1 MNRFWNDPRLAAA
14 FIAFAAL
21 LVYANA
27 LWNGFAYDDVYI
39 IQHNA
44 RVHDLADLRSI
55 WLTPYWPTYGE
66 EFGLYRPLAILAY
79 ALQWAVG
86 GGEPWLF
93 HVVSVL
99 LHAFVSVLVLRL
111 LLHFLPA
118 FAAFAGALLFAVHPV
133 HTEAVANVI
142 GQAELIAAAA
152 TVGAC
157 LIHLSRPAGTD
168 VGWWRRIAYA
178 LLFLIA
184 VLAKESAI
192 LLPVLLVV
200 MDIAQR
206 RIVLT
211 RASAV
216 SYARS
221 LGMLVF
227 LLGATTVGYLALRV
241 SVIGSITGVDAGPGL
256 PYLREG
262 YRMITAFRAWPEF
275 ARLLFLPL
283 DLSAEYGPAV
293 VLPTTGMTPMAAL
306 GLLLLMATT
315 AAVALLF
322 NSPVAGLAA
331 AWFLVPVLTVSNLLF
346 PIGVLLAERTLY
358 TPSIALSFLAG
369 AAAVTVRG
377 LAPPRIRL
385 ATVVFAAVVVMFGAR
400 TWIRNPDWASTV
412 AVWQSLARDRPE
424 SYRTHW
430 ALGTQHLAAGDR
442 RAAEIAWL
450 TAHRIWPRDAALLSE
465 FALFYLQDHRF
476 LEAIPLLEE
485 AERLA
490 PWAGRPS
497 AFLAQAYLGA
507 HRFEESLAALA
518 RAPRQGE
525 ITAATYYSVLARN
538 YEGLGDDARAIG
550 AWRVAVRQP
559 VGQGWL
565 LPAMLARATARYGL
579 REDALVA
586 ARLARER
593 VPASDDRAAEAA
605 EALIAAIADGCY
617 APAEPARCTDP
628 IARWSLIGEGAL
640 AQPAKELQS
649 ATRHAAP
656 SAARTAGQSP

>member
-1 MNRFWNDPRLAAA
+1 VNRTWNEPRLAAG
-14 FIAFAAL
+14 FIALGAL
-21 LVYANA
+21 LVYVNS

-39 IQHNA
+39 IQHNV
-44 RVHDLADLRSI
+44 RVHDLANLRAI

-79 ALQWAVG
+79 ALQWAAG
-86 GGEPWLF
+86 GGEPWVF
-93 HVVSVL
+93 HAVSML
-99 LHAFVSVLVLRL
+99 LHALVSVLVLRL
-111 LLHFLPA
+111 LLHFLPP

-133 HTEAVANVI
+133 HTEAVANVV

-157 LIHLSRPAGTD
+157 LIHLGRPAGAD
-168 VGWWRRIAYA
+168 IGWGRRIACVM
-178 LLFLIA
+178 LFLIA

-206 RIVLT
+206 RVVLT
-211 RASAV
+211 RASIV
-216 SYARS
+216 RYARS

-241 SVIGSITGVDAGPGL
+241 SVIGSVTGVDAGPGL

-306 GLLLLMATT
+306 GLLLLAATT

-322 NSPVAGLAA
+322 SSPVAGLAA
-331 AWFLVPVLTVSNLLF
+331 AWFLVSVLTVSNLLF

-369 AAAVTVRG
+369 AAAVAVRA
-377 LAPPRIRL
+377 LPAARVRL
-385 ATVVFAAVVVMFGAR
+385 ATAAFATVVVLFGAR
-400 TWIRNPDWASTV
+400 TWIRNPDWASTD
-412 AVWQSLARDRPE
+412 AVWQALARDRPE

-430 ALGTQHLAAGDR
+430 ALGAQHLAAGDR
-442 RAAEIAWL
+442 RAAELAWL

-465 FALFYLQDHRF
+465 LGIFYLQDHRF
-476 LEAIPLLEE
+476 VEAIPLLEE
-485 AERLA
+485 AESLA
-490 PWAGRPS
+490 PWAGRAS

-518 RAPRQGE
+518 RARRQGE
-525 ITAATYYSVLARN
+525 ITAAAYYSVLARN
-538 YEGLGDDARAIG
+538 HEGLGDDARAIG
-550 AWRVAVRQP
+550 AWRVAARQP
-559 VGQGWL
+559 VGEGWL
-565 LPAMLARATARYGL
+565 FAAMLARATARYGL
-579 REDALVA
+579 REDALAA

-593 VPASDDRAAEAA
+593 VPAADDLAAEAA
-605 EALIAAIADGCY
+605 DALIAAIADGCY
-617 APAEPARCTDP
+617 AADEPVRCTDP
-628 IARWSLIGEGAL
+628 IARWSLIGEGTL
-640 AQPAKELQS
+640 AQPAKELHTASHKGGGSLEQRS
-649 ATRHAAP
+649 AGLP
-656 SAARTAGQSP
+656 